1 MRDLIILAFILG
13 SVPVCL
19 FNPYYGVLMWTWIAY
34 FNPHRYAWGIAYDF
48 PVAQV
53 IAYPTLIG
61 MLFARKLNRQILTRE
76 TILLLMLWLWF
87 CFTMFYATQ
96 VPAFAGHVATGMDQL
111 KQVSKILL
119 MTFPTILLV
128 TSPKRL
134 KYLLLVISLSF
145 GVRAIFGAIFVFKTG
160 GEYRVYG
167 PADSFIEDNN
177 AFALAL
183 NMVLPMMFFLAREVQ
198 NRWLRGALY
207 LAFGC
212 SIVCVILTY
221 SRGGILGL
229 AVVLGAICIKAHRK
243 LLGSLM
249 LLAAGLVVFSYA
261 PEKWMTR
268 MSGFLGG
275 EVDGSAQQRLITWR
289 TAWNFVQDYPITGG
303 GFDTSPDPA
312 VFQRYAPEALP
323 GGFASTGAHSI
334 YFQMLGNHGFVG
346 FGLFLSLLGSSW
358 ASLRNLRRRARS
370 LSSAQWVVSYAD
382 MMEAS
387 LLAYMVSG
395 AFLGLAYFDLY
406 FELIALVIVI
416 RILHRRDVLA
426 ASTARIRTDLEGP
439 VGELVKA

>member
-61 MLFARKLNRQILTRE
+61 MLFARKFNRQILTRE

-198 NRWLRGALY
+198 NRWLRGGLY

>member
-61 MLFARKLNRQILTRE
+61 MLFARKFNRQILTRE

-145 GVRAIFGAIFVFKTG
+145 GVRAMFGAIFAFKTG

-177 AFALAL
+177 AFGLAL
-183 NMVLPMMFFLAREVQ
+183 NMVLPIMFFLAREEQ

-229 AVVLGAICIKAHRK
+229 AVVLVAICIKAHRR

-249 LLAAGLVVFSYA
+249 LLAVGLLVFSYA

-275 EVDGSAQQRLITWR
+275 EVDGSGRQRLITWR
-289 TAWNFVQDYPITGG
+289 TAWNFVHDYPITGG

-323 GGFASTGAHSI
+323 GGFASSGAHSI
-334 YFQMLGNHGFVG
+334 YFQMLGDHGFVG
-346 FGLFLSLLGSSW
+346 LGLFLSLLGCSW
-358 ASLRNLRRRARS
+358 ASLRKLRRRACTP
-370 LSSAQWVVSYAD
+370 SSAQWVVPYSN
-382 MMEAS
+382 MMESS
-387 LLAYMVSG
+387 LAAYMVSG
-395 AFLGLAYFDLY
+395 AFLGLAYFDLN
-406 FELIALVIVI
+406 FELIGLIIVLK
-416 RILHRRDVLA
+416 ILHRRDFVA
-426 ASTARIRTDLEGP
+426 TSTARIGTDLENP